1 MDGFETAAVPVI
13 QRGSTPG
20 MLEALVAL
28 SIIVALAGVV
38 MPLVGAE
45 ARAAHTEQALA
56 DMQSIA
62 SGLQAY
68 SHDTRFLPT
77 GKQGRT
83 NVAWLY
89 GPGAIPEWDA
99 FGHGGEV
106 RPLGDVLLADANGGN
121 AMGGAR
127 WAGPYT
133 SDELRSD
140 PWGNAFIVYVDGW
153 VNGRKNPFI
162 LSAGPDG
169 RVQTRPVDRRATG
182 DDLIYHLR

>member
-1 MDGFETAAVPVI
+1 MDSFDSAAVPVVH
-13 QRGSTPG
+13 RGSTPG

-45 ARAAHTEQALA
+45 ARAARTEQAFA

-62 SGLQAY
+62 GGLKAY
-68 SHDTRFLPT
+68 SRDTRYLPT
-77 GKQGRT
+77 GTQGRT

-89 GPGAIPEWDA
+89 GPGLLPEWDE

-106 RPLGDVLLADANGGN
+106 RPLRDVLLADANGEN
-121 AMGGAR
+121 DMGGDR
-127 WAGPYT
+127 WAGPYVN
-133 SDELRSD
+133 DELRAD
-140 PWGNAFIVYVDGW
+140 PWGHAFIVYVDGW

-169 RVQTRPVDRRATG
+169 LVQTRPIDRRAAG
-182 DDLIYHLR
+182 DDLIYHLH